1 MPRGKRITA
10 EDREKILST
19 IREVGYQQI
28 GACRAVD
35 FATKSGFSYDAIRMM
50 RSRDAGFRD
59 AVVAAQ
65 EEFRASLQG
74 RCENMLIRRAIGY
87 DATEQICESTM
98 DGAGNVV
105 SRRTTDR
112 RKHVAP
118 DVRALEF
125 VLINI
130 SKGAWRDV
138 RDVEVT
144 TSFGDRKDLSPEEVR
159 RVREQIK
166 KAYNLD
172 DSIGAEV
179 EHG

>member
-1 MPRGKRITA
+1 MPRGKRITK
-10 EDREKILST
+10 EDLAKILDT
-19 IREVGYQQI
+19 IKEVGYQQI
-28 GACRAVD
+28 GACRAAD
-35 FATKSGFSYDAIRMM
+35 FAMKSGFSYDAVRKM
-50 RSRDAGFRD
+50 REKSPEFRGE
-59 AVVAAQ
+59 VMEAQ
-65 EEFRASLQG
+65 ECFRASLQG
-74 RCENMLIRRAIGY
+74 RCENALIKRALGY
-87 DATEQICESTM
+87 VAAEQNRETTK
-98 DGAGNVV
+98 DGDGNVV
-105 SRRTTDR
+105 SEKTTEKNR
-112 RKHVAP
+112 HVSP

-144 TSFGDRKDLSPEEVR
+144 TNFGDRKDLSPEEVR